1 MGNAQHIA
9 TSQVVVTMTMFVID
23 VDKTEVMMLT
33 LVTGESKVEAT
44 TPTFVTDAS
53 VTHLAIVVTIAAVTA
68 TGGQAAVP
76 GLEAPND
83 KTMAL
88 GPEAPNG

>member
-9 TSQVVVTMTMFVID
+9 TSQVVVMMTTFVTD

-53 VTHLAIVVTIAAVTA
+53 VTHLAIVVTVAVVTA
-68 TGGQAAVP
+68 TGGKTAAL
-76 GLEAPND
+76 GLEAPN
-83 KTMAL
+83 
-88 GPEAPNG
+88 G